1 VKVHSGVSIRAHYE
15 RFPATIK
22 GALVLRGEDRDPHQV
37 QIRTASVA
45 DLSGSSSFPLGVSA
59 VTLDVAPHLD
69 LFVPFEFPVT
79 DLAPGWYGLECEV
92 AIDGHPAA
100 VRPGPPF
107 PVAWPRASV
116 RRGTLTVGKTA
127 RLDDGS
133 KVRIER
139 VDCGGDTIRVSYEV
153 ATSEP
158 VEVRLTADGRRLPV
172 LETDF
177 DEEAGRGRV
186 TAYPL
191 LKSHGRLEI
200 EVKGASPLVVQ
211 LG

>member
-1 VKVHSGVSIRAHYE
+1 MNVHSGVSIRAHYE

-22 GALVLRGEDRDPHQV
+22 GAVVLRGEDRDPHQV
-37 QIRTASVA
+37 QIRTARVA
-45 DLSGSSSFPLGVSA
+45 ELAGSSSFPLGISA

-69 LFVPFEFPVT
+69 LFVPFEFPIT

-100 VRPGPPF
+100 VRPGRPF

-133 KVRIER
+133 KVRIEQ
-139 VDCGGDTIRVSYEV
+139 VDCGGDTIRVSYV
-153 ATSEP
+153 TGGP
-158 VEVRLTADGRRLPV
+158 VDVRLSADGRRLPV
-172 LETDF
+172 LDREF
-177 DEEAGRGRV
+177 DEEGGRGRV

-200 EVKGASPLVVQ
+200 EVKGAPPLEVQ